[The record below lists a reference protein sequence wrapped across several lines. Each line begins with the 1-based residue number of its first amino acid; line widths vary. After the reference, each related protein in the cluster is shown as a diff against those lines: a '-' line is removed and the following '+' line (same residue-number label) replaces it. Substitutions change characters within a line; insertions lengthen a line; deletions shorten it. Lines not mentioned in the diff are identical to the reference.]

1 MIMTLMFI
9 LASCGPNK
17 EVLRDTKLEGALKDQ
32 MAILDQEGAEEQELT
47 IVGVCDTTVNGA
59 MRAAILGKGGQVTA
73 MKGNEFTAKVPSS
86 SVFNIADLEFVRSL
100 RLKDKK

>member
-1 MIMTLMFI
+1 
-9 LASCGPNK
+9 
-17 EVLRDTKLEGALKDQ
+17 
-32 MAILDQEGAEEQELT
+32 
-47 IVGVCDTTVNGA
+47 